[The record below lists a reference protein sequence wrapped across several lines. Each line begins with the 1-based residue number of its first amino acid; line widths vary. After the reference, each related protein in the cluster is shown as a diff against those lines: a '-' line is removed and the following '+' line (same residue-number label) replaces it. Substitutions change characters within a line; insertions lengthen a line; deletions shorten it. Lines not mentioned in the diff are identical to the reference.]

1 VNLLTRGNGKLG
13 ESIHAWSLPP
23 ALTCPGRS
31 ALCERHCYARKGKF
45 LAPDVKARYER
56 NYQTAMSPYFEKM
69 MRAEIR
75 RRRCAIVRVHV
86 SGDFHS
92 PAYVDRWYNITV
104 WCPRTIFYAY
114 TRSWRVPAMVD
125 GLRDLG
131 GLRNFR
137 LWYSADAG
145 TGMPVGGGARV
156 AWMAT
161 RGDET
166 VPAGVSLVFR
176 VRGLR
181 SDPRRRMGLSMV
193 CPTETGLPGCKDVTC
208 TSCGR
213 CFDGP

>member
-1 VNLLTRGNGKLG
+1 MQNLLTRGNHKLG
-13 ESIHAWSLPP
+13 EAIHAWSLPP
-23 ALTCPGRS
+23 VLTCPGRS

-75 RRRCAIVRVHV
+75 RRRVAVCRVHV
-86 SGDFHS
+86 SGDFYS
-92 PAYVDRWYNITV
+92 TAYVDRWYNITV

-114 TRSWRVPAMVD
+114 TRSWRVPEMAE

-131 GLRNFR
+131 RLRNFR
-137 LWYSADAG
+137 LWLSADAE
-145 TGMPVGGGARV
+145 TGMPPGGGARV
-156 AWMAT
+156 AWMAA
-161 RGDET
+161 RDDET

-181 SDPRRRMGLSMV
+181 SDPRRRIGLSMV

-213 CFDGP
+213 CFDG